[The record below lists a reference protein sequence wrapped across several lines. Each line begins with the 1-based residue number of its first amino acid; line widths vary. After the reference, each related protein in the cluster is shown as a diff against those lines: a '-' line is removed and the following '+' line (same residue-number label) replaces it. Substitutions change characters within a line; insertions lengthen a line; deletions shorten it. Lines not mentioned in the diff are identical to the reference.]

1 MATRKYKNQSKKNKK
16 SGAQSKKRR
25 PRKHKGGCGHCGAP
39 TVGGNLAPVPGP
51 EAVPIRY
58 YYGLNDH
65 AGDPNNPSAVVDA
78 RLSGGN
84 GGNGGTGG
92 KRRKQR
98 RQRGGFSYV
107 NTDMI
112 LGSTAYNV
120 PGSFGSHVQAPLAY
134 SLLSGTTSVN
144 PSTYA
149 QPIEQKYNENNPAL
163 A

>member
-1 MATRKYKNQSKKNKK
+1 MATRKYKRRTQTNKHKKN
-16 SGAQSKKRR
+16 QSKKRR
-25 PRKHKGGCGHCGAP
+25 PRKHRGGCGHCGASMN
-39 TVGGNLAPVPGP
+39 GGNAHGAVPGP

-65 AGDPNNPSAVVDA
+65 VQDPTNPSAVVDA
-78 RLSGGN
+78 RLSGG
-84 GGNGGTGG
+84 
-92 KRRKQR
+92 KQRKQR
-98 RQRGGFSYV
+98 KQRGGFSYV

-134 SLLSGTTSVN
+134 GLLSGTTSVN
-144 PSTYA
+144 PSTYV
-149 QPIEQKYNENNPAL
+149 QPIETKYNGDNPPL

>member
-1 MATRKYKNQSKKNKK
+1 MATRKYKRRTHSNKHKKN
-16 SGAQSKKRR
+16 QSKKRR
-25 PRKHKGGCGHCGAP
+25 PRKHRGGCGHCGASMN
-39 TVGGNLAPVPGP
+39 GGNAHGAVPGP

-65 AGDPNNPSAVVDA
+65 MQDPNNPSAVVDA
-78 RLSGGN
+78 RLTGGN
-84 GGNGGTGG
+84 GGNGG
-92 KRRKQR
+92 KQRKQR
-98 RQRGGFSYV
+98 KQRGGFSYV

-134 SLLSGTTSVN
+134 GLLSGTTSVN
-144 PSTYA
+144 PSTYV
-149 QPIEQKYNENNPAL
+149 QPIETKYNGDNPPL

>member
-1 MATRKYKNQSKKNKK
+1 MN
-16 SGAQSKKRR
+16 
-25 PRKHKGGCGHCGAP
+25 
-39 TVGGNLAPVPGP
+39 GGNAHGTVPGP

-65 AGDPNNPSAVVDA
+65 AQDPNNPSAIVDA

-84 GGNGGTGG
+84 GG

-98 RQRGGFSYV
+98 KQSGGFSYV
-107 NTDMI
+107 NTDVI
-112 LGSTAYNV
+112 LGSAAYNV
-120 PGSFGSHVQAPLAY
+120 PGSFGSHVQAPIAY

-149 QPIEQKYNENNPAL
+149 QPIEYKYNENNPAL